1 MVEMPNVIMMM
12 LKLFV
17 LIVVIVVI
25 VKKDGQMMMMCDN
38 LQMSEKYVQNFSL
51 LGHNLQCVYLKSL
64 S

>member
-17 LIVVIVVI
+17 LIVVIVKMDV
-25 VKKDGQMMMMCDN
+25 QMMMMCDN

-51 LGHNLQCVYLKSL
+51 LGHNLQCVLLKSF

>member
-17 LIVVIVVI
+17 LIVVIVKMYV
-25 VKKDGQMMMMCDN
+25 QMMMMCDN

-51 LGHNLQCVYLKSL
+51 LGHNLQCVLLKSF

>member
-1 MVEMPNVIMMM
+1 MVEMPNAIMMM

-17 LIVVIVVI
+17 LIVVIVKMDV
-25 VKKDGQMMMMCDN
+25 QMMMMCDN

-51 LGHNLQCVYLKSL
+51 LGHNLQCVLLKSF

>member
-17 LIVVIVVI
+17 LIVVIVKMEV
-25 VKKDGQMMMMCDN
+25 QMMMMCDN

-51 LGHNLQCVYLKSL
+51 LGHNLQCVLLKSF

>member
-17 LIVVIVVI
+17 LIVVIVKMDV
-25 VKKDGQMMMMCDN
+25 QMMMMCDN

-51 LGHNLQCVYLKSL
+51 LGHNLQCLLLKSF